1 MGSGKRLVEIMTDL
15 LIKFEEFIDGQKLT
29 NHRLE
34 NVESGIGKVKNEIV
48 KLNLHTAE
56 NTRAIIKLADKIDT
70 IAD

>member
-1 MGSGKRLVEIMTDL
+1 MADL
-15 LIKFEEFIDGQKLT
+15 LIKFDEFIEGQKVT

-34 NVESGIGKVKNEIV
+34 NVEGGIGKVKNEIV

-56 NTRAIIKLADKIDT
+56 NTRATIKIADKIDT